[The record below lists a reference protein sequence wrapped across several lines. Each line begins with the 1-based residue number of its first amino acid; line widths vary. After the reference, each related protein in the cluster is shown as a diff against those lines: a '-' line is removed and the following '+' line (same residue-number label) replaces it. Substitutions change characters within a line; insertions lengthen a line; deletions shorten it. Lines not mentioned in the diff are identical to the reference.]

1 MADMLRGGLVINEI
15 HAQPIGGGGF
25 DTDGNGTVSA
35 LDEYLEIYNAS
46 GQPVALGGIGLWDPG
61 SGNWFTFPPGSVL
74 APGGRALVVTGV
86 QQGGSL
92 PPVPPGSLAFNAGR
106 MTAVLNNAGD
116 NIYLV
121 DPEAGEF
128 IAAAYGNWPLMDP
141 TDPATW
147 SVRPSGAS
155 VAGLAGF
162 PPASRVGDGESFGPV
177 IPGSAIQRQPDGGDR
192 FFNNAPPQSGGSQG
206 TPGAPNICFA
216 AGTRIAVPGGTR
228 PVETLRPGDM
238 LRLADGGQARLHW
251 VGMRRLSFSALLDD
265 PRLWPVEI
273 AAGALGPGLPA
284 HPLRLSPQ
292 HRVEVQGRIV
302 TRIAGAPQG
311 LIAARHL
318 LGLPG
323 VTQPRPSG
331 PVTYVHLMCA
341 RHEVILAEDARC
353 ETLYLGAMAR
363 AALPAD
369 ALAEILALF
378 PDLAR
383 GAEPWPAHPI
393 LPGAKARRLVA
404 RHARNARPLQQAP

>member
-1 MADMLRGGLVINEI
+1 M
-15 HAQPIGGGGF
+15 
-25 DTDGNGTVSA
+25 
-35 LDEYLEIYNAS
+35 
-46 GQPVALGGIGLWDPG
+46 
-61 SGNWFTFPPGSVL
+61 
-74 APGGRALVVTGV
+74 TGV

-92 PPVPPGSLAFNAGR
+92 PPVAPGSLAFNAGR
-106 MTAVLNNAGD
+106 TTAVLNNAGD

-155 VAGLAGF
+155 VA
-162 PPASRVGDGESFGPV
+162 
-177 IPGSAIQRQPDGGDR
+177 
-192 FFNNAPPQSGGSQG
+192 SQG

-238 LRLADGGQARLHW
+238 LRLADSGQARLHW
-251 VGMRRLSFSALLDD
+251 VGMRRLSFGALRDD

-273 AAGALGPGLPA
+273 AAGALGHALPA

-302 TRIAGAPQG
+302 ARIAGEPQG
-311 LIAARHL
+311 LVAARHL
-318 LGLPG
+318 LGLSR

-353 ETLYLGAMAR
+353 ETLYLGAIAR

-383 GAEPWPAHPI
+383 GTEPRPARPI
-393 LPGAKARRLVA
+393 LLGAKARRLVA